1 MLCFKGWWIL
11 PIKVL
16 TFWLLYCTCSP
27 KLFKL
32 SMVVYLQKESNVQ
45 CKHQCSC
52 FEKKDLL
59 SNGRFTESLF
69 LVTTPIWL
77 TLRKASQIYWPA
89 SGVLREGKFSDDD
102 LIVSDTVISTGDTL
116 IVLLAD
122 LLVQVITG
130 DTMSLSTTDTVQF
143 NMYCSPGWAKPT
155 VNIFTIGIGVAVWR
169 KERERAMQHII
180 NT

>member
-1 MLCFKGWWIL
+1 MQYINAL
-11 PIKVL
+11 
-16 TFWLLYCTCSP
+16 
-27 KLFKL
+27 
-32 SMVVYLQKESNVQ
+32 
-45 CKHQCSC
+45 
-52 FEKKDLL
+52 KKDLL

-69 LVTTPIWL
+69 LVTIPIWL
-77 TLRKASQIYWPA
+77 TLRETSQAYWPA
-89 SGVLREGKFSDDD
+89 SEVFREEKFRSKDV
-102 LIVSDTVISTGDTL
+102 IVSDTTILTGDTL

-155 VNIFTIGIGVAVWR
+155 VNISTIGIGVAVWR